1 MSELSKHLDDYLHLR
16 RALGFKLTYPGQ
28 ALPQFLVY
36 LEAKG
41 ATKITT
47 NLAIAWAGL
56 ATDALPVHR
65 AHRLGAVRGFARYLA
80 AIDPETEVPPT
91 GVWSTRTSRRTP
103 FVFSDDDLTRLL
115 DGAGGLSPELRGAT
129 LAALFGLLASSGM
142 RVGEALGLERNDVDL
157 ARGVITIREA
167 KFDRSRIVPL
177 HETTTKALGAYAQ
190 RRDDLLA
197 RPSSSRFFLVGPSQ
211 PLRYRAALS
220 AFIEITAA
228 LGLRSGPVLPRIH
241 DLRHHFA
248 ISSLLE
254 WHQSRLRPENWM
266 AMLSI
271 YLGHVDP
278 SGTYWYL
285 SATPQLMELVASR
298 LIEGGAK

>member
-1 MSELSKHLDDYLHLR
+1 MSELSKQLDDYLRLR
-16 RALGFKLTYPGQ
+16 RALGFKLTYPGR
-28 ALPQFLVY
+28 ALPQFLAY
-36 LEAKG
+36 LEARD
-41 ATKITT
+41 ATRITT

-91 GVWSTRTSRRTP
+91 GVWSARTPRRTP
-103 FVFSDDDLTRLL
+103 FSFCDDDLTRLL
-115 DGAGGLSPELRGAT
+115 VRAGELSPELRGAT
-129 LAALFGLLASSGM
+129 LEALFGLLVSSGM
-142 RVGEALGLERNDVDL
+142 RVGEALGLERGDVDL
-157 ARGVITIREA
+157 AQGVITIREA

-177 HETTTKALGAYAQ
+177 HETAAKALGVYAQ

-197 RPSSSRFFLVGPSQ
+197 RPSSNRFFLVGPSQ

-220 AFIEITAA
+220 AFIEVTAA
-228 LGLRSGPVLPRIH
+228 LGLRSGPVMPRVH

-254 WHQSRLRPENWM
+254 WHRSGLLPENRM
-266 AMLSI
+266 AVLSI
-271 YLGHVDP
+271 YMGHVNP

-285 SATPQLMELVASR
+285 SATPELMELVASR